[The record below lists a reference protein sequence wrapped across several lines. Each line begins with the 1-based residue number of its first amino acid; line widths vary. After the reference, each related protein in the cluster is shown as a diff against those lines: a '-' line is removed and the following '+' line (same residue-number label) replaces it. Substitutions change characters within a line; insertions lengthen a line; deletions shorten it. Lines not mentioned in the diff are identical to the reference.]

1 MRRLLAVL
9 VLAGLVQAPAAAG
22 WSWPVD
28 GPVVR
33 PFVLGDDPYAAG
45 QHRGID
51 IGAAPGTSV
60 RAATDGSV
68 SFVGTVAAGGKAVT
82 VRTVG
87 GLSVTYLELGATGVE
102 RGAYVAEGD
111 PIGTIGPAAHVH
123 LGVRVTADAQGY
135 LDPLQFLPARATG
148 PARADPVPE
157 PAAAVVEPHAD
168 ADSGDRAEPPA
179 PQAATKPK
187 PEPEPVVQESSTS
200 AAAPTPAPAANE
212 AAPAPVGAEPTPA
225 QAPTPTPA
233 TAGRV
238 NAARDPT
245 PAIRFQG
252 EPARGARLAARAA
265 AGKARASH
273 RVRRASTALRP
284 ASRPTNAQRTPGR
297 IVTSQ
302 RRPARSAPEPVLT
315 VSASKGR
322 PIESR
327 RGRGHLAAPSDPDRR
342 VALTPVLALAGV
354 LLGVAVAAAVYRRR
368 RRVAAPPPWA
378 GRCSLGHMRP
388 PRLLHACVR
397 AEEVG
402 WLGAATQPRSAIPL
416 YRPLP
421 RPRRTVPAEPS

>member
-9 VLAGLVQAPAAAG
+9 ILAGLIQAPAAAG

-68 SFVGTVAAGGKAVT
+68 SFVGTVPAGGKAVT

-102 RGAYVAEGD
+102 RGADVAEGD

-157 PAAAVVEPHAD
+157 SAAAVVEPQAD

-187 PEPEPVVQESSTS
+187 AEPEPVVQGSSTS
-200 AAAPTPAPAANE
+200 VAAPTIAPVATE
-212 AAPAPVGAEPTPA
+212 PAPAPVGAEPT

-245 PAIRFQG
+245 PAIRYQG
-252 EPARGARLAARAA
+252 EPPPGARLAAPAA
-265 AGKARASH
+265 ARKAPASH
-273 RVRRASTALRP
+273 RVRRASTAVRS
-284 ASRPTNAQRTPGR
+284 ASRATNTQRTPGR
-297 IVTSQ
+297 IGRSQ
-302 RRPARSAPEPVLT
+302 RRPARAAPEPVLT

-322 PIESR
+322 PIESP
-327 RGRGHLAAPSDPDRR
+327 RGRGLFAAQSNPDRR
-342 VALTPVLALAGV
+342 VALTPVLALAAV
-354 LLGVAVAAAVYRRR
+354 LLGVAVAVAIHRRR
-368 RRVAAPPPWA
+368 RGVAAPPPLA
-378 GRCSLGHMRP
+378 GRCFLGHMRP
-388 PRLLHACVR
+388 PRLLHAC
-397 AEEVG
+397 AQAGEVG
-402 WLGAATQPRSAIPL
+402 WLGAATRPRSAIPL

-421 RPRRTVPAEPS
+421 RPRRSVPAEPS

>member
-28 GPVVR
+28 GPVAR

-68 SFVGTVAAGGKAVT
+68 SFVGTVPAGGKAVT
-82 VRTVG
+82 VRTAG

-102 RGAYVAEGD
+102 RGADVAEGD
-111 PIGTIGPAAHVH
+111 PIGTIGSAGHVH

-168 ADSGDRAEPPA
+168 ADSRDRAEPPA

-187 PEPEPVVQESSTS
+187 PELEPVVHESSTS
-200 AAAPTPAPAANE
+200 AAAPTPAPVENE
-212 AAPAPVGAEPTPA
+212 PAPAPVEAEPTPT
-225 QAPTPTPA
+225 PTPTPA

-238 NAARDPT
+238 NAAGDPT
-245 PAIRFQG
+245 PATRYQG
-252 EPARGARLAARAA
+252 EPAPGARLAAPAA
-265 AGKARASH
+265 ARKAPASH
-273 RVRRASTALRP
+273 RVRRASTAVRP
-284 ASRPTNAQRTPGR
+284 ASRATNTQRTPGR
-297 IVTSQ
+297 MVASQ
-302 RRPARSAPEPVLT
+302 RRPARAVPKPVLT
-315 VSASKGR
+315 VSAAKDR

-342 VALTPVLALAGV
+342 VALTPLLALAAV
-354 LLGVAVAAAVYRRR
+354 LLGVAVGVAVHRRR
-368 RRVAAPPPWA
+368 RGVAAPPTWA

-388 PRLLHACVR
+388 PRHLHACVR